1 MSFIIYFTL
10 YGYYHISV
18 LIRYK
23 IVKDKTMSESG
34 VERELTDREVERNI
48 GMNEWFNRLLFLLL

>member
-1 MSFIIYFTL
+1 
-10 YGYYHISV
+10 
-18 LIRYK
+18 
-23 IVKDKTMSESG
+23 MSESG